1 VDGKG
6 LSSAISGPRVSST
19 DLEYARTL
27 SRWRDG
33 GARVHGCTRVRAR
46 PSLTIAATNQ
56 FTLDQEERIVRLFSK
71 SLNADPGSGYQASR
85 VLVSSGAVLK
95 QKPPTVPTIDRPP
108 IDRERTSNSGH
119 RRLGTPRGQRD
130 YHSCG
135 ARVRVGQTY
144 VQRTD
149 TLRSAAALAAPS
161 SRRRGAPELSFST
174 TISVSV
180 MSIPPP
186 KALYAASLA
195 ANRAA
200 KRARRPAQA
209 IAHR

>member
-1 VDGKG
+1 LFRGTPTSLNQTVSTAGG
-6 LSSAISGPRVSST
+6 AMLSFALSWRTRLRRNVSFLRLKSCASSSVIPFKVWTSLAASLAAEATPWVFIKISGPRVSST

-95 QKPPTVPTIDRPP
+95 QKPPTFPP
-108 IDRERTSNSGH
+108 STVHQSTEREPQIR
-119 RRLGTPRGQRD
+119 GT
-130 YHSCG
+130 
-135 ARVRVGQTY
+135 VG
-144 VQRTD
+144 
-149 TLRSAAALAAPS
+149 
-161 SRRRGAPELSFST
+161 
-174 TISVSV
+174 
-180 MSIPPP
+180 
-186 KALYAASLA
+186 
-195 ANRAA
+195 
-200 KRARRPAQA
+200 
-209 IAHR
+209 

>member
-1 VDGKG
+1 MAGWRRTGAWVHE
-6 LSSAISGPRVSST
+6 SARSTKPYDRRNESGRSPQRIQV
-19 DLEYARTL
+19 
-27 SRWRDG
+27 
-33 GARVHGCTRVRAR
+33 
-46 PSLTIAATNQ
+46 
-56 FTLDQEERIVRLFSK
+56 TLDQAERIVRLFSK

-85 VLVSSGAVLK
+85 VVVSSGAVLK

-180 MSIPPP
+180 MSIPSP